1 MKIALLD
8 DWQNNALTFAEF
20 ERLKPEHQL
29 DVFLDTVDGAVLVE
43 RLQPYDIILAM
54 RERTGLQVDI
64 LSQLPHLQAVSL
76 VACAMRNRFELLQ
89 SQNIMVCG
97 TGSPGHAHQ
106 SSHAMLIGML
116 ARDLYTSV
124 HYGIRGMAGVST
136 GRDFARC
143 NTGILGLGR
152 LGSQVA
158 QLGMAFGMSVPA
170 WSQNLTDRCSE
181 EGGAYAFKR

>member
-29 DVFLDTVDGAVLVE
+29 DVFTDTVDGAVLVE

-64 LSQLPHLQAVSL
+64 LSQLPHLQAVIT
-76 VACAMRNRFELLQ
+76 CGMRNAAIDLNYCKAK
-89 SQNIMVCG
+89 NIMVCG
-97 TGSPGHAHQ
+97 TESPGHAT
-106 SSHAMLIGML
+106 SELAMMLIGML

-124 HYGIRGMAGVST
+124 HSMASGGWQVST
-136 GRDFARC
+136 GPGFARC
-143 NTGILGLGR
+143 KTRYFRTRAPRQSGCSAWHGFWDVCPGL
-152 LGSQVA
+152 V
-158 QLGMAFGMSVPA
+158 
-170 WSQNLTDRCSE
+170 SE
-181 EGGAYAFKR
+181 PDARQML